1 MDLKKK
7 TEEMIYENQIM
18 LFKTKTLMMNKKRR
32 QTQVIQFEPTQFKTD
47 LLKIESEDDSLK
59 TDEDS
64 DSEQE
69 NKKKNPKK
77 RFSS

>member
-47 LLKIESEDDSLK
+47 LLKIESEDDRLK

>member
-32 QTQVIQFEPTQFKTD
+32 
-47 LLKIESEDDSLK
+47 
-59 TDEDS
+59 
-64 DSEQE
+64 
-69 NKKKNPKK
+69 
-77 RFSS
+77 